1 MREIVATATRGHHER
16 DRLLRLSG
24 ASTVP
29 FKVSAATR
37 GSNLVLAGIFPPA
50 FFFQAV
56 LTPESDNRLTR
67 LRCWHSKDR
76 PFPLELGNLLFVK
89 TMLAQ
94 HFTGMLAVNRR
105 ARTNLARRF

>member
-1 MREIVATATRGHHER
+1 LLVGENDRLICQLVFGDDVPDCMREIVATATRGHHER

-67 LRCWHSKDR
+67 LR
-76 PFPLELGNLLFVK
+76 
-89 TMLAQ
+89 
-94 HFTGMLAVNRR
+94 
-105 ARTNLARRF
+105 